1 MLHYARTISQ
11 ARSDFAII
19 AGILTNGPFVHGLGG
34 LAMVEK
40 PPSDSNDAERK
51 PYQDVY
57 QEIERQFLTL
67 INQENQ
73 ETAKNIFNDLLR
85 MGRDG
90 YQFGVDLISEL
101 CTELTGVKSLQIV
114 PKGPLELDVDIKRK
128 KDLVLKFKHTIA
140 PLVDLTAITFGEDLN
155 FGAVVDKEKK
165 GLRMNIRRGLKL
177 SLKLGPLDSTIDV
190 KGSALLSR
198 GEKNQLMLST
208 TVNIPGIDN
217 PVTLSIPLTQ
227 VFAQRKKVI

>member
-1 MLHYARTISQ
+1 
-11 ARSDFAII
+11 
-19 AGILTNGPFVHGLGG
+19 
-34 LAMVEK
+34 MVEK
-40 PPSDSNDAERK
+40 PPSDSSDADKR
-51 PYQDVY
+51 PYVY
-57 QEIERQFLTL
+57 QEIERQLMTL
-67 INQENQ
+67 ISQENQ
-73 ETAKNIFNDLLR
+73 DAAKNIFADLLK

-128 KDLVLKFKHTIA
+128 NELVLKFKHTIA
-140 PLVDLTAITFGEDLN
+140 PLIDITAITFGEDLN

-198 GEKNQLMLST
+198 NDRNQLLLST
-208 TVNIPGIDN
+208 TVVVPGMDN

-227 VFAQRKKVI
+227 IFAQRKSGQ

>member
-1 MLHYARTISQ
+1 
-11 ARSDFAII
+11 
-19 AGILTNGPFVHGLGG
+19 
-34 LAMVEK
+34 MVEK
-40 PPSDSNDAERK
+40 PPPDSSDPEKR
-51 PYQDVY
+51 DVY

-67 INQENQ
+67 ISPENQ
-73 ETAKNIFNDLLR
+73 ETARNIFNDILR

-140 PLVDLTAITFGEDLN
+140 PLVELTAITFGEDLN

-177 SLKLGPLDSTIDV
+177 SVKLGPIDSKIDV

-198 GEKNQLMLST
+198 GEKNQLLLST

-227 VFAQRKKVI
+227 IFAQRKNII

>member
-1 MLHYARTISQ
+1 
-11 ARSDFAII
+11 
-19 AGILTNGPFVHGLGG
+19 
-34 LAMVEK
+34 MVEK
-40 PPSDSNDAERK
+40 PPSDSGDEKRTTG
-51 PYQDVY
+51 YQDVY
-57 QEIERQFLTL
+57 QEVERQFLTL
-67 INQENQ
+67 ISQENQ

-140 PLVDLTAITFGEDLN
+140 PLVELQAITFGEDLN

-208 TVNIPGIDN
+208 TINVPGIDN

-227 VFAQRKKVI
+227 VFAQRKKII

>member
-1 MLHYARTISQ
+1 
-11 ARSDFAII
+11 
-19 AGILTNGPFVHGLGG
+19 
-34 LAMVEK
+34 MVEK
-40 PPSDSNDAERK
+40 PKSDSSDADKRT
-51 PYQDVY
+51 DVY

-67 INQENQ
+67 ISQENQ
-73 ETAKNIFNDLLR
+73 ETARNIFNDILR

-90 YQFGVDLISEL
+90 YQFAVDLIGEL

-114 PKGPLELDVDIKRK
+114 PKGPLELDVDIQRK
-128 KDLVLKFKHTIA
+128 KPLVLKFKHTIA
-140 PLVDLTAITFGEDLN
+140 PMVDITAVTFGEDLN

-177 SLKLGPLDSTIDV
+177 SSKLGPLDSTIDV

-198 GEKNQLMLST
+198 NEKKQLVLST
-208 TVNIPGIDN
+208 TITIPGIDN

-227 VFAQRKKVI
+227 IFAQQKK